1 MILYIYH
8 LELDEIIEKMLVNID
23 GKNFQCTNCDFVTH
37 VKQRMKCHIEA
48 KHVNTGGVVCPICRY
63 VCPTRKALQTHN
75 SRYHKLPFF

>member
-8 LELDEIIEKMLVNID
+8 LELDEIIEKMLVNNY

-75 SRYHKLPFF
+75 SRYHKF